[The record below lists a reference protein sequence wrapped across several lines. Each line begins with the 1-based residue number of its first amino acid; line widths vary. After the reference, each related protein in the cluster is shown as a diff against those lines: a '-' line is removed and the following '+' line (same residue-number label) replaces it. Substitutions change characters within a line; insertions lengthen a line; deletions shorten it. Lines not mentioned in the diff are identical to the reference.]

1 MFIKCSIG
9 VKKNKE
15 NTRFIIFFPSLTI
28 CMLEKKKK
36 KCWDVF
42 TMTFSSIT
50 LFGERVTYHSSVFIS
65 FHTPWLM
72 DLKMASAWKKRRSKS
87 HFGAQL
93 LPKISRL
100 VLGAPLRMTLAKIYH
115 FEARFIIYMSREAS
129 LRQGEILVKIICQ
142 NGFEQPAARYLVWI
156 CAPK

>member
-1 MFIKCSIG
+1 MLRCIYDDFFLHHPFWRESHVSFKRFYFLPHTLTHG
-9 VKKNKE
+9 FE
-15 NTRFIIFFPSLTI
+15 NGLSL
-28 CMLEKKKK
+28 E
-36 KCWDVF
+36 
-42 TMTFSSIT
+42 
-50 LFGERVTYHSSVFIS
+50 
-65 FHTPWLM
+65 
-72 DLKMASAWKKRRSKS
+72 KKRRSKS

-142 NGFEQPAARYLVWI
+142 NGFEQPAARCLV
-156 CAPK
+156 

>member
-28 CMLEKKKK
+28 CMLEKKKNMYLR
-36 KCWDVF
+36 W
-42 TMTFSSIT
+42 
-50 LFGERVTYHSSVFIS
+50 LFPPSPFLERESRIIQAFLFPSTHPDSWIWKW
-65 FHTPWLM
+65 PQLG
-72 DLKMASAWKKRRSKS
+72 KKRRSKS

-142 NGFEQPAARYLVWI
+142 NGFEQPAARCLVWN